1 MKRLDRHLRCRFVK
15 MAGAMLVAG
24 HCWLWPIGMVP
35 LPAAQLLMPTTAFA
49 LETPLDESIDFYEY
63 TDSQG
68 GIHFVD
74 SRDKIP
80 HRYRD
85 KIIVRKDVPS
95 ARQTT
100 RIQVIDKSIYVPVS
114 IMSGDKKVQTLLLLD
129 TGSSITYITEEI
141 AARLNIAPDLTS
153 PARTRLADGNEIEIR
168 VTNIDSVAVGSRRK
182 SPLLIGILPH
192 FGKREKQDGYLG
204 LDFLGEFQY
213 QIDIPNEVIRWQ

>member
-1 MKRLDRHLRCRFVK
+1 

-24 HCWLWPIGMVP
+24 NCWLCAVGTTP
-35 LPAAQLLMPTTAFA
+35 LLAEELLMPTAVLA
-49 LETPLDESIDFYEY
+49 QETPLEESIDFYEY

-80 HRYRD
+80 HRYQD
-85 KIIVRKDVPS
+85 KIIVRKEVPS

-100 RIQVIDKSIYVPVS
+100 KIKVVDNSIYVPVS
-114 IMSGDKKVQTLLLLD
+114 IMSGDKKVQALLLLD
-129 TGSSITYITEEI
+129 TGSSITSITEEI
-141 AARLNIAPDLTS
+141 AALLNIAPSLTS
-153 PARTRLADGNEIEIR
+153 PAKTRLADGNEIDIR
-168 VTNIDSVAVGSRRK
+168 VTSIDAVAVGSRSK

-192 FGKREKQDGYLG
+192 FGKREKLDGLLG